1 MHAVCAQVPRRWPAA
16 CGAARVLT
24 PSPCGGRHACRGAA
38 LRKSRLGG
46 VASMSSGRA
55 DTPASVRDTSS
66 LSPSST
72 VSPAPATPAS
82 AEATQLPLARS
93 VESAG
98 YTAPPE
104 LRTWPAFQYETP
116 QARRAAATAYAQLVR
131 ARSMEE
137 QALSGVTGMGD
148 DDALKVPALPPM
160 KVVLIG
166 GPCSGKGTIAPML
179 SQTFRTRVV
188 GAGQLLRAAVRAGSA
203 SGREA
208 QV

>member
-1 MHAVCAQVPRRWPAA
+1 
-16 CGAARVLT
+16 
-24 PSPCGGRHACRGAA
+24 
-38 LRKSRLGG
+38 
-46 VASMSSGRA
+46 MSSGHA

-66 LSPSST
+66 RSPSST
-72 VSPAPATPAS
+72 VSPAPVAPAS
-82 AEATQLPLARS
+82 AEALQLPRS

-148 DDALKVPALPPM
+148 DDVLKVPALPPM

-203 SGREA
+203 SGRQA
-208 QV
+208 QVRMP